1 MKRKRRRK
9 EEGRS
14 IINVVFLCVSI
25 LLLSVDTRNKAGELI
40 SVNQFSTFI
49 VGAGGFGGKQS
60 SEHAKVLCIVHCTHQ
75 LCNRGLISL
84 NGCGLP
90 LMIFISPV
98 YTIFIYTIHVH
109 VVEAYMYIQHV
120 HVHVCVAAAVHFLPH
135 PSLQPT
141 VPAPSRAPDASLQH
155 KTLPIQAAL
164 YRLSGDYNPLHIDAE
179 FAKIGGVH

>member
-1 MKRKRRRK
+1 M
-9 EEGRS
+9 
-14 IINVVFLCVSI
+14 
-25 LLLSVDTRNKAGELI
+25 
-40 SVNQFSTFI
+40 
-49 VGAGGFGGKQS
+49 
-60 SEHAKVLCIVHCTHQ
+60 
-75 LCNRGLISL
+75 
-84 NGCGLP
+84 
-90 LMIFISPV
+90 
-98 YTIFIYTIHVH
+98 
-109 VVEAYMYIQHV
+109 YMYIQ

>member
-1 MKRKRRRK
+1 MLF
-9 EEGRS
+9 
-14 IINVVFLCVSI
+14 INVAFLCVFI
-25 LLLSVDTRNKAGELI
+25 LFLSVDTRNKAGELL

-49 VGAGGFGGKQS
+49 VGAGGFGGKRS
-60 SEHAKVLCIVHCTHQ
+60 SEHAKVLCIVLCTHQ
-75 LCNRGLISL
+75 LCNRGL
-84 NGCGLP
+84 P
-90 LMIFISPV
+90 LMIFIYPV
-98 YTIFIYTIHVH
+98 YTICMCTIHAH
-109 VVEAYMYIQHV
+109 VVEAYMYIQ

-135 PSLQPT
+135 LSLQPT

>member
-1 MKRKRRRK
+1 MRRRK
-9 EEGRS
+9 KEIFVMLLFCVCLFCSCQWTLGTRQVSFSLSTSSPPSLWGLAGLEGNDR
-14 IINVVFLCVSI
+14 
-25 LLLSVDTRNKAGELI
+25 RNMPRYI
-40 SVNQFSTFI
+40 
-49 VGAGGFGGKQS
+49 
-60 SEHAKVLCIVHCTHQ
+60 LCIVHCTHQ

-84 NGCGLP
+84 NGCGFP

-98 YTIFIYTIHVH
+98 YTIHVH
-109 VVEAYMYIQHV
+109 VVEAYMYIQHVHV

>member
-1 MKRKRRRK
+1 MRRRKRRRK
-9 EEGRS
+9 EEGKKLLS
-14 IINVVFLCVSI
+14 ISNVAFLCVSI
-25 LLLSVDTRNKAGELI
+25 LLLSVDTRNKAGELL

-49 VGAGGFGGKQS
+49 VGAGGFGGKRS

-75 LCNRGLISL
+75 HCNRGLISL
-84 NGCGLP
+84 SGCGLP
-90 LMIFISPV
+90 LMIL
-98 YTIFIYTIHVH
+98 
-109 VVEAYMYIQHV
+109 AYMYIQHV
-120 HVHVCVAAAVHFLPH
+120 HVCVAASVHFLPH